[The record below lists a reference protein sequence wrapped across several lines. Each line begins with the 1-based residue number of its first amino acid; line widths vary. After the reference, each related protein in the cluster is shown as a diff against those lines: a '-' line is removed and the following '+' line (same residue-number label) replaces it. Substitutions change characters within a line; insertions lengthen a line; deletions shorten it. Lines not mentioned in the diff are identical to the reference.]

1 MDHSISSLSSG
12 RDSRDSSPSSER
24 RRILNI
30 ESQTSALGHVG
41 LLKWQRN
48 DLRKDLL
55 QQRGLTAVE
64 KQNVGKARKLALRL
78 AAQIAVKEAQLK
90 SHAQALSKARGGQYF
105 VARRSDAAIKELESR
120 LQDDITRADVLLR
133 TLGGSDS
140 VSSE

>member
-90 SHAQALSKARGGQYF
+90 SHAQALSKARGGQYL